1 MNHPFDAQ
9 QKIVVTNID
18 VREGT
23 KEYQISRSLHGL
35 KRELIC
41 SASKSTCISQNTPCE
56 HVSLVYAF

>member
-1 MNHPFDAQ
+1 MNRLFDE
-9 QKIVVTNID
+9 QKQTVVINED
-18 VREGT
+18 AREGT
-23 KEYQISRSLHGL
+23 EEYQISRSLHGL